1 MEQSQVQ
8 GRWRKVL
15 ECRGL
20 YVGPASLV
28 SACDV
33 AVQVF
38 CRLVLWLCS
47 EMLGEFGRMGNVAFL
62 LGFMKRKGLK
72 GLRDL
77 FLNACEVTGEGLSAC
92 FRDEPHVKRE
102 NRPACPAWA
111 YLATQADHGVCGSPS
126 ILHLPCDAL
135 PPV

>member
-1 MEQSQVQ
+1 MGQSQVQ

-28 SACDV
+28 SACGV

-38 CRLVLWLCS
+38 CGLVLWLCS
-47 EMLGEFGRMGNVAFL
+47 KMLGEFGRMGNVPL
-62 LGFMKRKGLK
+62 LGFMKRKGPK

-102 NRPACPAWA
+102 NRPACPARA
-111 YLATQADHGVCGSPS
+111 HLATQAGHGACGSPP
-126 ILHLPCDAL
+126 ILHLPHDAL
-135 PPV
+135 PSV